1 MLKGIPELS
10 YILIFLIILS
20 LVLLL
25 FSPITGSPVTERDF
39 TGFSPGARS
48 LAMGNVGIAL
58 PGDPFVSFYNPAA
71 VCFIKNNYLLFDF
84 LDMRRN
90 SLENH
95 SLPEF
100 AGIAID
106 FISIVNPSG
115 GLTWH
120 PLASMR
126 VEEITTLFSDEL
138 QETLSVES
146 KIEYRTDEFYLT
158 LTTLAS
164 EMLGSLAG
172 VPLFGINI
180 KYYKANLAVS
190 EVKKSKTTPVDASSN
205 IDTGNGFGIDLG
217 FAYVKGPFLFGFAV
231 KDIFSKVYWTDYES
245 DRIHTKIGAGFS
257 TFFLERW
264 ILSTDLRYDS
274 GLKKTGLYTGIES
287 RFFEKKK
294 EKKKLNIGQSKEDH
308 RPLGGG
314 FLRFGARLDDLKIK
328 EDVVY
333 SLGFGYSLSRFCVDI
348 AFFGDKELI
357 KEKSISSQVSILVI
371 Y

>member
-1 MLKGIPELS
+1 MLKGIPKLS
-10 YILIFLIILS
+10 YLLSLSILLS
-20 LVLLL
+20 LVFLP
-25 FSPITGSPVTERDF
+25 FFPIIGSPVTERDF

-48 LAMGNVGIAL
+48 LAMGNVGIAC
-58 PGDPFVSFYNPAA
+58 PGDPFVSFYNPATL
-71 VCFIKNNYLLFDF
+71 CFIKNNYLLFDF

-95 SLPEF
+95 YLPGF

-115 GLTWH
+115 GITWH
-120 PLASMR
+120 PLASTR
-126 VEEITTLFSDEL
+126 VEEKKILFSDEL

-158 LTTLAS
+158 LTTLSS
-164 EMLGSLAG
+164 EMLESLTG
-172 VPLFGINI
+172 VPLVGINL
-180 KYYKANLAVS
+180 KYYKANIAES
-190 EVKKSKTTPVDASSN
+190 EVKKSKTAPVDASSN

-217 FAYVKGPFLFGFAV
+217 FAYVKGPFLFGFAI
-231 KDIFSKVYWTDYES
+231 KDIFSRVYWTDYDS

-287 RFFEKKK
+287 RILKKK
-294 EKKKLNIGQSKEDH
+294 KQKKKLNVGQPEEEYEPWS
-308 RPLGGG
+308 GG
-314 FLRFGARLDDLKIK
+314 FLRSGIRLDDIK
-328 EDVVY
+328 RREEVVY
-333 SLGFGYSLSRFCVDI
+333 CLGFGYSISRFCFDI
-348 AFFGDKELI
+348 AFFGNKELI
-357 KEKSISSQVSILVI
+357 KKKNISSQVSILVL